1 MAMDR
6 AEKLGLGAA
15 VGGHVVLL
23 GAMAAGLFLSN
34 EPVKK
39 PEAISVSLV
48 GEIAEVSTAPD
59 AIQEESAPPAPAEA
73 EPAEPPPAPVMQIEK
88 PVEKQQA
95 KPVPKPL
102 VRETP
107 PPAKTAVK
115 KVAVMQ
121 PPAKTATAPAKSGK
135 GTTPAKPGGLS
146 KSFEDS
152 ISNIGKAPGAGKAVG
167 TPAAKSGA
175 EVRRTVNA
183 ALGPQIKPYLRGC
196 APSGIDVN
204 KIETYVTLSLD
215 RSGRLTSVSFN
226 KQAGVNDSNRPQAST
241 VKDCIMQAV
250 RSASPYSG
258 LDPEYFDIWKTHPMR
273 MRPTG

>member
-15 VGGHVVLL
+15 IGGHILLL
-23 GAMAAGLFLSN
+23 GAMALGLLMST
-34 EPVKK
+34 ERLRKTQPI
-39 PEAISVSLV
+39 AVSLV

-73 EPAEPPPAPVMQIEK
+73 EPAEPPPAPVMQIQK

-95 KPVPKPL
+95 KPVPTPVK
-102 VRETP
+102 RDIP
-107 PPAKTAVK
+107 PPAKTAPK
-115 KVAVMQ
+115 KVAVKQ
-121 PPAKTATAPAKSGK
+121 PPAKTAAAPAKSGK
-135 GTTPAKPGGLS
+135 GKAPAKPGGLS

-152 ISNIGKAPGAGKAVG
+152 ISNIGKAPGSGKAVG
-167 TPAAKSGA
+167 TPAAKTGA

-196 APSGIDVN
+196 APSGLDVN

-226 KQAGVNDSNRPQAST
+226 KQTGVNDSNSPQAGT

-258 LDPEYFDIWKTHPMR
+258 LDPEYFDVWKTHPMR